1 MSDSVSVLR
10 VMTFRFFVNFSCGS
24 DEDIQ
29 GLLLQRSFFDVF
41 ASHLSSSSSCLRH
54 EAALFASNISAGISS
69 QACTLLR
76 PMCVF
81 ALCHIAQADTHS
93 AQCHALRALRN
104 VGLLGKEAAGVIV
117 EAGCVEAV
125 AQILKRG
132 RHRSVVC
139 EAMDLLWVLLG
150 QWEKKDNEE
159 EEEKGKEEEGREEEE
174 VRGRE
179 GRGIADRGRLQS
191 ESDGNE
197 EWKRYHREFNEKE
210 KLLSKAEELI
220 WRRRMS
226 SSWSVMRDAFLE
238 QQQQENKAAEMWKL
252 KRVKSLFCQWR
263 RSIQERKDRKT
274 HNMQIVAL
282 SQRLADIRL
291 VHWVFFAWHSAHK
304 ERSEVC
310 LRWKAAEQKKERLAP
325 RNFFFRS
332 RVSYLEKEK
341 IRAEGIKE
349 ELSRLTSAMEEANI
363 AALPRSQS
371 TNAQEP
377 FAGVPFA
384 EEKGKQLDAEPLA
397 EEDTIHSGHSLRIT
411 HFAAARTLSLSSLP
425 VLFQQQIG
433 NSALVD
439 QIHRLA
445 TENAS
450 LILQLKECDEH
461 IADLERALAE
471 ALVKRRQIASA
482 SSRSKQNWKSKW
494 RRLCR
499 SSWRSKWNG

>member
-1 MSDSVSVLR
+1 MA
-10 VMTFRFFVNFSCGS
+10 FRFFVNFSCGS
-24 DEDIQ
+24 EEDIQ
-29 GLLLQRSFFDVF
+29 GLLLQPSFFDVF
-41 ASHLSSSSSCLRH
+41 ASYLSSSSSCLRH
-54 EAALFASNISAGISS
+54 EAALLACNISAGTSS

-76 PMCVF
+76 PRCVF

-117 EAGCVEAV
+117 EAGCIEAV
-125 AQILKRG
+125 TQILKRG

-150 QWEKKDNEE
+150 QCEKKDNEE

-179 GRGIADRGRLQS
+179 GRGIADRGR
-191 ESDGNE
+191 
-197 EWKRYHREFNEKE
+197 
-210 KLLSKAEELI
+210 
-220 WRRRMS
+220 
-226 SSWSVMRDAFLE
+226 
-238 QQQQENKAAEMWKL
+238 
-252 KRVKSLFCQWR
+252 
-263 RSIQERKDRKT
+263 
-274 HNMQIVAL
+274 
-282 SQRLADIRL
+282 QRLADIRL
-291 VHWVFFAWHSAHK
+291 VRWVFFAWHSAHK

-341 IRAEGIKE
+341 TRAEGIKE
-349 ELSRLTSAMEEANI
+349 ELSRLTSAMAEVNI
-363 AALPRSQS
+363 AASPRSQS

-411 HFAAARTLSLSSLP
+411 HFAAAQTLS
-425 VLFQQQIG
+425 LFQQQSC

-439 QIHRLA
+439 QIRSLA
-445 TENAS
+445 AENAS
-450 LILQLKECDEH
+450 LILLLKECDEH
-461 IADLERALAE
+461 IADLDRALAE
-471 ALVKRRQIASA
+471 VLVKQESLQAQAAEAKADIKRFEQIKTELEEQAASLM
-482 SSRSKQNWKSKW
+482 SSQSEEQVEWLMAKQKVEKEVEEL
-494 RRLCR
+494 REKAEQAEEL
-499 SSWRSKWNG
+499 KLKA